1 MRVLRS
7 PRPWAVAVALVA
19 ATACSDDPAAPSN
32 ELTAVEAAELAAI
45 LGALAVD
52 QGFSAS
58 TSGTASAPAAGPS
71 AVPITFSTSVSFV
84 ADCPLG
90 GAVDVDA
97 DLAGTLDAETGAVA
111 TTMTV
116 VQTHAAC
123 VAEGGETGTLF
134 TLDGAPSVIVAMA
147 LESNAQS
154 GDFTV
159 GATFDGT
166 VTWASEGRSGTC
178 SMDLDIDTSG
188 NNVTGVG
195 TSTVTG
201 SICGITV
208 NQTSGI

>member
-7 PRPWAVAVALVA
+7 TRPLAVAFALVA
-19 ATACSDDPAAPSN
+19 AACSDDPAAPSN

-45 LGALAVD
+45 LGDLAIE

-58 TSGTASAPAAGPS
+58 SSGTAAAPAAVPS
-71 AVPITFSTSVSFV
+71 AVPVTFSTSVAFL

-97 DLAGTLDAETGAVA
+97 DLSGTLDVETGAVS

-134 TLDGAPSVIVAMA
+134 TLDGAPSVIVAMV
-147 LESNAQS
+147 LDSNAQT
-154 GDFTV
+154 GDFAV
-159 GATFDGT
+159 GATFDGA
-166 VTWASEGRSGTC
+166 VAWAAEGRSGTC

-188 NNVTGVG
+188 NSISGTGTG
-195 TSTVTG
+195 TVTG
-201 SICGITV
+201 SICGIAV
-208 NQTSGI
+208 SQSAGF